1 MRIEKYHAEDMQEAF
16 RLIKADLG
24 SEAVVIQTRKVRL
37 GLFGWFK
44 KPVYE
49 VIAAVD
55 EDTLNQ
61 PALAA
66 AAANGSSKA
75 PSRGALGGIR
85 PARPSAPSALGSTKP
100 PARSST
106 PAGLATP
113 APARAQAAYAAKP
126 RTAPSPTARPLSEP
140 AAAALAFQP
149 RSPVQTN
156 GSGAAESTVAPA
168 DGAVED
174 ASLKLQSSDV
184 SLLREMKSNMTE
196 LKTAMSRLS
205 KQAQF
210 GNIANFSSVLVDV
223 YQRLVDQELSED
235 LAQDIILKVN
245 NELGSNGVGN
255 YDLVREYVRR
265 HIQELITV
273 TGPPRLMTGKT
284 KSIFLIG
291 PTGVGK
297 TTTLAKLAA
306 NYSLVEHK
314 RVALVTI
321 DTFRVAAI
329 PQLRTYADI
338 IGVPLEVV
346 YTAAD
351 LADVLTRFGDRELV
365 LVDTPGGSPRN
376 TKQLEVLKEYL
387 DSVEMKD
394 VYLAVSSPTRYRDMV
409 DVYNRFSICGVD
421 GLLFTKIDETDRY
434 GPLVNLLNQTR
445 ARLTYL
451 TTGQNVP
458 QDIELADSVKMAELL
473 LSEKAA
479 S

>member
-1 MRIEKYHAEDMQEAF
+1 MRLEKYHAVDMQEAF
-16 RLIKADLG
+16 RLIKAELG
-24 SEAVVIQTRKVRL
+24 PDAVVIQTRKVRL
-37 GLFGWFK
+37 GLFGWPK

-55 EDTLNQ
+55 EEAAR
-61 PALAA
+61 PPKLAA
-66 AAANGSSKA
+66 AVANGA
-75 PSRGALGGIR
+75 PKQMGTVKTSRTAQVRTATVDTR
-85 PARPSAPSALGSTKP
+85 PESVTAR
-100 PARSST
+100 
-106 PAGLATP
+106 
-113 APARAQAAYAAKP
+113 PARAQAAAYAAAPQAAAAAAAPAKP
-126 RTAPSPTARPLSEP
+126 ALQPAHPAATNGSSPTAPGLSAEP
-140 AAAALAFQP
+140 AT
-149 RSPVQTN
+149 R
-156 GSGAAESTVAPA
+156 
-168 DGAVED
+168 
-174 ASLKLQSSDV
+174 SSDV
-184 SLLREMKSNMTE
+184 EAPVKLESSDVALLREMKNNMTE

-210 GNIANFSSVLVDV
+210 GNIANFSSVLVNV
-223 YQRLVDQELSED
+223 YQRLIDQELAED

-245 NELGSNGVGN
+245 NELGSNGVTN

-346 YTAAD
+346 YTASD
-351 LADVLTRFGDRELV
+351 LADALGRFGDRELV
-365 LVDTPGGSPRN
+365 LIDTPGGSPRN
-376 TKQLEVLKEYL
+376 AKQLEVLKEYL

-394 VYLAVSSPTRYRDMV
+394 VYLTVASPTRYRDMV
-409 DVYNRFSICGVD
+409 DVYNRFSICRID
-421 GLLFTKIDETDRY
+421 GLLCTKIDETDRF
-434 GPLVNLLNQTR
+434 GPLVNLLNETR

-473 LSEKAA
+473 LSEQV
-479 S
+479 

>member
-24 SEAVVIQTRKVRL
+24 SDAVVIQTRKVRL
-37 GLFGWFK
+37 GVFGWFK

-55 EDTLNQ
+55 EDAVRPPKLAAAIAGGASRSAVRAVAAGTRTSTAAARTS
-61 PALAA
+61 ALAA
-66 AAANGSSKA
+66 
-75 PSRGALGGIR
+75 PSTLG
-85 PARPSAPSALGSTKP
+85 PK
-100 PARSST
+100 
-106 PAGLATP
+106 
-113 APARAQAAYAAKP
+113 PARAQAAAYATAPAKP
-126 RTAPSPTARPLSEP
+126 
-140 AAAALAFQP
+140 AFQP
-149 RSPVQTN
+149 LSPAQTN
-156 GSGAAESTVAPA
+156 GSGHAVRAAAAAPPAPA
-168 DGAVED
+168 LDSEAGPANTD
-174 ASLKLQSSDV
+174 APVKLESSDV
-184 SLLREMKSNMTE
+184 ALLREMKSNMSE

-210 GNIANFSSVLVDV
+210 GNIANFSTALVDV
-223 YQRLVDQELSED
+223 YQRLIDQELAED

-245 NELGSNGVGN
+245 SELGSNGVTN
-255 YDLVREYVRR
+255 IDLVRDYVRR
-265 HIQELITV
+265 HIQGLIEV
-273 TGPPRLMTGKT
+273 TGPPRLVTGAT
-284 KSIFLIG
+284 KSIFLVG

-314 RVALVTI
+314 RVALVTV
-321 DTFRVAAI
+321 DTFRIAAI

-346 YTAAD
+346 YTPAD
-351 LADVLTRFGDRELV
+351 LADVLGRFGDRELV
-365 LVDTPGGSPRN
+365 LIDTPGGSPRN
-376 TKQLEVLKEYL
+376 TKQLEALKEYL
-387 DSVEMKD
+387 DSVQAKD
-394 VYLAVSSPTRYRDMV
+394 VYLAVSSPTRYRDML
-409 DVYNRFSICGVD
+409 DIYNRFSICQVD
-421 GLLFTKIDETDRY
+421 GLLFTKIDETDRF
-434 GPLVNLLNQTR
+434 GPLVNLLNETR

-473 LSEKAA
+473 LSEKAG

>member
-1 MRIEKYHAEDMQEAF
+1 
-16 RLIKADLG
+16 
-24 SEAVVIQTRKVRL
+24 
-37 GLFGWFK
+37 
-44 KPVYE
+44 
-49 VIAAVD
+49 
-55 EDTLNQ
+55 
-61 PALAA
+61 
-66 AAANGSSKA
+66 
-75 PSRGALGGIR
+75 
-85 PARPSAPSALGSTKP
+85 
-100 PARSST
+100 
-106 PAGLATP
+106 
-113 APARAQAAYAAKP
+113 
-126 RTAPSPTARPLSEP
+126 
-140 AAAALAFQP
+140 
-149 RSPVQTN
+149 
-156 GSGAAESTVAPA
+156 
-168 DGAVED
+168 
-174 ASLKLQSSDV
+174 
-184 SLLREMKSNMTE
+184 
-196 LKTAMSRLS
+196 
-205 KQAQF
+205 
-210 GNIANFSSVLVDV
+210 VLVDV

>member
-24 SEAVVIQTRKVRL
+24 SDAVVIQTRKVRL
-37 GLFGWFK
+37 GVFGLFK

-55 EDTLNQ
+55 EEAKPTKFATGVPAMAGAKPQ
-61 PALAA
+61 PRAATATAKATSIARPAAMAAPAA
-66 AAANGSSKA
+66 ATAKSPRVETPVQGPTAM
-75 PSRGALGGIR
+75 
-85 PARPSAPSALGSTKP
+85 PARVQA
-100 PARSST
+100 
-106 PAGLATP
+106 
-113 APARAQAAYAAKP
+113 AAYAPTAFKP
-126 RTAPSPTARPLSEP
+126 ASPMETSGSSAPAQTETESPRPSPLPE
-140 AAAALAFQP
+140 
-149 RSPVQTN
+149 
-156 GSGAAESTVAPA
+156 GEGASTV
-168 DGAVED
+168 
-174 ASLKLQSSDV
+174 KLESSDV
-184 SLLREMKSNMTE
+184 ALLREMKSNMTE

-210 GNIANFSSVLVDV
+210 GNIANFSPVLVNL

-235 LAQDIILKVN
+235 LAQDIVLTVN
-245 NELGSNGVGN
+245 NELGSNGVNN
-255 YDLVREYVRR
+255 YDLVREYVRK

-273 TGPPRLMTGKT
+273 SGPPRLMTGKT
-284 KSIFLIG
+284 KCIFLIG

-306 NYSLVEHK
+306 NYCLIEHK
-314 RVALVTI
+314 KVALVTV
-321 DTFRVAAI
+321 DTFRIAAI

-346 YTAAD
+346 YTATELGEVLKRFAD
-351 LADVLTRFGDRELV
+351 RDLILI
-365 LVDTPGGSPRN
+365 DTPGGSPRN

-387 DSVEMKD
+387 DGIEAKE
-394 VYLAVSSPTRYRDMV
+394 VYLAVASPTKYRDMLDIV
-409 DVYNRFSICGVD
+409 KRFSIARID

-434 GPLVNLLNQTR
+434 GPLVNLLNETR

-473 LSEKAA
+473 LTERAES
-479 S
+479 

>member
-24 SEAVVIQTRKVRL
+24 SDAVVIQTRKVRL
-37 GLFGWFK
+37 GVLGWFK

-55 EDTLNQ
+55 ED
-61 PALAA
+61 A
-66 AAANGSSKA
+66 
-75 PSRGALGGIR
+75 
-85 PARPSAPSALGSTKP
+85 ARPPKLASAIAAGTSRTAVRSTAGA
-100 PARSST
+100 ARSVGVRNAA
-106 PAGLATP
+106 PAP
-113 APARAQAAYAAKP
+113 APVASPKPARAQAAAYAAAPTKP
-126 RTAPSPTARPLSEP
+126 
-140 AAAALAFQP
+140 AFQP
-149 RSPVQTN
+149 LSPVQTN
-156 GSGAAESTVAPA
+156 GSAAAHAEVSTQTETRSDGDAP
-168 DGAVED
+168 V
-174 ASLKLQSSDV
+174 KLESSDV
-184 SLLREMKSNMTE
+184 ALLREMKSNMSE

-210 GNIANFSSVLVDV
+210 GNIANFSTALVDV
-223 YQRLVDQELSED
+223 YQRLVDQELAED
-235 LAQDIILKVN
+235 LAQDIILRVN
-245 NELGSNGVGN
+245 GELGSNGVTN
-255 YDLVREYVRR
+255 VDLVRDYVRR
-265 HIQELITV
+265 HIQGLIEV
-273 TGPPRLMTGKT
+273 TGPPRLMTGAT

-314 RVALVTI
+314 RVALVTV
-321 DTFRVAAI
+321 DTFRIAAI

-346 YTAAD
+346 YTPGD
-351 LADVLTRFGDRELV
+351 LADVLGRFGDRELV
-365 LVDTPGGSPRN
+365 LIDTPGGSPRN
-376 TKQLEVLKEYL
+376 TKQLEALKEYL
-387 DSVEMKD
+387 DAVKVKD
-394 VYLAVSSPTRYRDMV
+394 AYLTVSSPTKYRDMV
-409 DVYNRFSICGVD
+409 DIYNRFSVCQVD
-421 GLLFTKIDETDRY
+421 GLLFTKIDETDRF
-434 GPLVNLLNQTR
+434 GPLVNLLHETR

-473 LSEKAA
+473 LSEKAG